1 MANEF
6 FIDEGC
12 HVVELHNAPNDPAV
26 SIARARVE
34 RGVTTALHTVDVDE
48 KYFILAGEG
57 RVEVGEEPARAVGP
71 GEVVIIPRGVPQR
84 ITNLSADEDLVFLC
98 ICTPRFQPSGYRE
111 LEPRRRK

>member
-12 HVVELHNAPNDPAV
+12 HVVELHNTPSDPAV

-34 RGVTTALHTVDVDE
+34 RGMATALHTVDVDE

-57 RVEVGEEPARAVGP
+57 RVEVGEEPARVVGP
-71 GEVVIIPRGVPQR
+71 GEVVVIPRGVSQR
-84 ITNLSADEDLVFLC
+84 ITNLSDEDLVFLC
-98 ICTPRFQPSGYRE
+98 ICTPRFQPSSYHE

>member
-12 HVVELHNAPNDPAV
+12 HIVELHNTPSDPTV

-34 RGVTTALHTVDVDE
+34 RGVATALHTVDVDE

-57 RVEVGEEPARAVGP
+57 RVEVGEEPTRAVGP
-71 GEVVIIPRGVPQR
+71 GALVVIPRGVPQR
-84 ITNLSADEDLVFLC
+84 ITNISDGEDLVFLC
-98 ICTPRFQPSGYRE
+98 ICTPRFQPSVYRE